1 MATPTPSNPPTQPS
15 SASKKPTGH
24 VTTPSNRGIASPAPR
39 SVPSPA
45 ATRKDQSGKTPV
57 NHPTA
62 SSHSGSKTLGG
73 TPMVQSLSQTG
84 MNVGSSPGG
93 GHMSFG
99 TPLHGLGVDLGSAT
113 PGQLNAS
120 TPLLQS
126 VGMAPT
132 MSEIMHG
139 VGKRNEDE
147 ERRLKMRSV
156 LNTIGQRKGR
166 SCEESIARVAS
177 RVGLDISI
185 DDGNLSKVGSRTI
198 AMAGSSKVLVDVEL
212 QNHAASEVKVSLM
225 GSEALMAQQEAA
237 SKVLL
242 QDLAVPNGILLNAHL
257 GKFAENLNKL
267 ATLDKLSTEVYG
279 GVDCFEAITG
289 IYTSLKKL
297 YELEKDAVK
306 TLKKFSVSE
315 ADRRAE
321 KEVLCK
327 RSGRPSVHEGGKIG
341 LSLAYWS
348 TESETTDE
356 DDTAMD
362 VDGDEGIDQANEDA
376 KGTWSLDIEVEKSPA
391 GLYPSMRLSD
401 GWLPEFFELPSS
413 ESGQDIP
420 WQEPPPTY
428 IINPASDK
436 NDAMAVEPQRL
447 PDLRFIAK
455 FDPPLVVPLQ
465 TAMNILNVIGAQP
478 PSTSIFPAYHYA
490 VLNVP
495 PIKHASPQDIR
506 AEKKVLSLHG
516 SDEVETTHSYNLD
529 LSQIPLSMKLERLP
543 FSHPRQLIELLPTLR
558 QWASTGSLLHGSFGD
573 DPTESRIDAA
583 TTSMN
588 GTHINNAESPVA
600 DSAIELGG
608 LMEDEQTTPSALQVD
623 VGFATAPN
631 PTISV
636 AYSDP
641 EKAVVVTVVAQI
653 LPNAD
658 VLVSDISDSTVEPN
672 NDDNMDVSEE
682 QSAQAKKFARALEV
696 CGDMG
701 VWIEWMRKS
710 KT

>member
-1 MATPTPSNPPTQPS
+1 
-15 SASKKPTGH
+15 
-24 VTTPSNRGIASPAPR
+24 
-39 SVPSPA
+39 
-45 ATRKDQSGKTPV
+45 
-57 NHPTA
+57 
-62 SSHSGSKTLGG
+62 
-73 TPMVQSLSQTG
+73 
-84 MNVGSSPGG
+84 
-93 GHMSFG
+93 
-99 TPLHGLGVDLGSAT
+99 
-113 PGQLNAS
+113 
-120 TPLLQS
+120 
-126 VGMAPT
+126 
-132 MSEIMHG
+132 
-139 VGKRNEDE
+139 
-147 ERRLKMRSV
+147 
-156 LNTIGQRKGR
+156 
-166 SCEESIARVAS
+166 
-177 RVGLDISI
+177 
-185 DDGNLSKVGSRTI
+185 
-198 AMAGSSKVLVDVEL
+198 MAGSSKVLVDVEL

-257 GKFAENLNKL
+257 DKFAANLNKL
-267 ATLDKLSTEVYG
+267 ATLDKLSTEAYG

-297 YELEKDAVK
+297 YEMEKDAVK

-321 KEVLCK
+321 HEVLCK
-327 RSGRPSVHEGGKIG
+327 RSGKPSVHEGGKIG

-348 TESETTDE
+348 TESATSDQ

-362 VDGDEGIDQANEDA
+362 VDGDEGTDQAGENT

-401 GWLPEFFELPSS
+401 AWLPEFFELPSA
-413 ESGQDIP
+413 ESGEGIP

-428 IINPASDK
+428 ISNPANDK
-436 NDAMAVEPQRL
+436 NDAMTVEPQRL
-447 PDLRFIAK
+447 PDLRFTAK

-465 TAMNILNVIGAQP
+465 TAMNILSMIGAQP
-478 PSTSIFPAYHYA
+478 PSTNIFPAYHYA

-495 PIKHASPQDIR
+495 SIKQASPQDIR

-516 SDEVETTHSYNLD
+516 SDEIETTHCYNLD
-529 LSQIPLSMKLERLP
+529 LSQVPHSMKLERLP

-558 QWASTGSLLHGSFGD
+558 QWASTGALLHGSFGD
-573 DPTESRIDAA
+573 DPTESKIEAA

-588 GTHINNAESPVA
+588 GTHIDNAESPAA

-608 LMEDEQTTPSALQVD
+608 LMEDEPATSSGLQVD
-623 VGFATAPN
+623 IGFATAPN

-636 AYSDP
+636 AYTDP
-641 EKAVVVTVVAQI
+641 DKAAVVNIVAQI

-672 NDDNMDVSEE
+672 GDDNMDVSEG
-682 QSAQAKKFARALEV
+682 QSAQAKRFGKALEV
-696 CGDMG
+696 CGDIW

-710 KT
+710 KS

>member
-1 MATPTPSNPPTQPS
+1 
-15 SASKKPTGH
+15 
-24 VTTPSNRGIASPAPR
+24 
-39 SVPSPA
+39 
-45 ATRKDQSGKTPV
+45 
-57 NHPTA
+57 
-62 SSHSGSKTLGG
+62 
-73 TPMVQSLSQTG
+73 MVQSLSQTG
-84 MNVGSSPGG
+84 MNIGSSPGG

-113 PGQLNAS
+113 PGHLNVP

-139 VGKRNEDE
+139 VGKRNEEE

-177 RVGLDISI
+177 RVELDISI
-185 DDGNLSKVGSRTI
+185 DDDNNRKVGSRTI

-242 QDLAVPNGILLNAHL
+242 HDLAVPNGILLNAHL
-257 GKFAENLNKL
+257 DKFAANLNKL
-267 ATLDKLSTEVYG
+267 ATLDKLSTEAYG

-297 YELEKDAVK
+297 YEMEKDAVK

-321 KEVLCK
+321 HEVLCK

-348 TESETTDE
+348 TDFATSDQ

-362 VDGDEGIDQANEDA
+362 VDGDEGVGQADGDA
-376 KGTWSLDIEVEKSPA
+376 KGTWSVDIEVEKSSA

-401 GWLPEFFELPSS
+401 AWLPEFFELPSP
-413 ESGQDIP
+413 ESGESLP

-428 IINPASDK
+428 VNNPATDK

-478 PSTSIFPAYHYA
+478 PSTNMFPAYHYA

-495 PIKHASPQDIR
+495 SIKHASPQDIR

-516 SDEVETTHSYNLD
+516 SDELETTHCYNLD
-529 LSQIPLSMKLERLP
+529 LSQVPLSMKLERLP

-558 QWASTGSLLHGSFGD
+558 QWASTGALLHGTFGD
-573 DPTESRIDAA
+573 DPTESKIDVA
-583 TTSMN
+583 TTVMN

-600 DSAIELGG
+600 DSGIELEG
-608 LMEDEQTTPSALQVD
+608 LMEDAPTTSSGLQVD
-623 VGFATAPN
+623 MGFATAPN

-636 AYSDP
+636 AYTDP
-641 EKAVVVTVVAQI
+641 DKAAVVTVVAQI

-658 VLVSDISDSTVEPN
+658 VLVSDIGDSSEEPRDAEIMN
-672 NDDNMDVSEE
+672 VSEE
-682 QSAQAKKFARALEV
+682 QSAQAKKIARALEV
-696 CGDMG
+696 CGDIG

-710 KT
+710 KP